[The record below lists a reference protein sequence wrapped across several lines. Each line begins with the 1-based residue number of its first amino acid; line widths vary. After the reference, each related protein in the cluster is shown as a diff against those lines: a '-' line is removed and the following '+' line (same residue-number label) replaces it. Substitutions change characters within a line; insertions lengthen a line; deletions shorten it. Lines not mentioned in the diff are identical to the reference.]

1 VNGHT
6 LAKFADILRNDFTAF
21 THRAYVELRGTRSLD
36 FNWHFDVLAEKLED
50 VRVGR
55 STRLIINLPTRHLK
69 SFMGSVAFPAFLL
82 GHNPTA
88 EVLCISYGQDLS
100 DPLAIDC
107 RNLMLSEFYKS
118 IFPTRLVSEQQAVDE
133 LRTKEGGIRRA
144 RALTGSITGIGAD
157 YIIIDDPIKAAE
169 AESQARRTAVNN
181 AFYSTIDNRLNDKEK
196 GAIVVIMQR
205 LHPEDFTASIQER
218 EKWDVVALPALAEA
232 NENYSIRTPYGVRK
246 IARRQGEALHPSRES
261 AERLNV
267 IRQKEPYVFSAQYQQ
282 NPMPRDGGI
291 IKAECLKYYPRG
303 SLSNLDRIIQSWDT
317 ANKDGEKNSFNVCT
331 TWAVNGRQF
340 YLLDVFREQMLFD
353 RLKSNAE
360 RLARQFNPTTIVIE
374 PQATGAA
381 LLAEMRRQN
390 FPVQAAPA
398 SGDSKRSRLEAKI
411 DYFTGG
417 CVHLP
422 DSAVWL
428 ADYVDE
434 ITRFPYSKF
443 SDQVDSTVQALAMVE
458 LAENTSYSNAIGWL
472 QMQIDEQK
480 PKRMRVRFPPGH
492 GMVIGRDG
500 HQIPIINGI
509 GEINAEDY
517 GGFLRVFPKLE
528 KL

>member
-1 VNGHT
+1 MRDRA
-6 LAKFADILRNDFTAF
+6 LEKYAEILRNDFAAF

-36 FNWHFDVLAEKLED
+36 FNWHFDVLAEKFED
-50 VRVGR
+50 IRHGR
-55 STRLIINLPTRHLK
+55 STRLIVNLPTRHLK

-88 EVLCISYGQDLS
+88 EILCISYGQDLT
-100 DPLAIDC
+100 DPLATDC
-107 RNLMLSEFYKS
+107 RNLMLSDFYQAV
-118 IFPTRLVSEQQAVDE
+118 FPTRLFSEQQAIGE
-133 LRTKEGGIRRA
+133 LKTTAGGIRRA

-169 AESQARRTAVNN
+169 AKSQARRTAANN
-181 AFYSTIDNRLNDKEK
+181 TFYSTIDNRLNNKEK

-205 LHPEDFTASIQER
+205 LHPQDFTASIQEK
-218 EKWDVVALPALAEA
+218 EKWNVVALPALAEA
-232 NENYSIRTPYGVRK
+232 DENYSIRTPYGVRK
-246 IARRQGEALHPSRES
+246 IARKQGEALHPSREP
-261 AERLNV
+261 AAQLNA
-267 IRQKEPYVFSAQYQQ
+267 IRQREPYVFSAQYQQ

-291 IKAECLKYYPRG
+291 VKAEWLKYYASG

-317 ANKDGEKNSFNVCT
+317 ANKDGEENSFNVCT
-331 TWAVNGRQF
+331 TWAVNDRQF
-340 YLLDVFREQMLFD
+340 YLLHVFREQMLFD

-360 RLARQFNPTTIVIE
+360 RLARQYGPTTIVIE

-381 LLAEMRRQN
+381 LLAELRRQGL
-390 FPVQAAPA
+390 PVQAAPT
-398 SGDSKRSRLEAKI
+398 SGESKRSRLEAKI

-422 DSAVWL
+422 DNAIWL

-458 LAENTSYSNAIGWL
+458 LTENTSFSNAIGWL
-472 QMQIDEQK
+472 RMQADEQK

-500 HQIPIINGI
+500 HQISIINGI
-509 GEINAEDY
+509 AEINAEDY
-517 GGFLRVFPKLE
+517 GGFLQVFPKLE